1 VFRRLLDEHNILVR
15 DVSAGSDLAQCLRIS
30 VGTADDVDAV
40 VGALGQITEGG
51 R

>member
-1 VFRRLLDEHNILVR
+1 VR

-40 VGALGQITEGG
+40 VSALGHITDSG